1 MKTMACVMVVA
12 FGMGCGGRYP
22 EPQVA
27 RSPAEQYAR
36 DARSSVPPAA
46 AQGGYGAAGWRD
58 TGVSDEEL
66 AALAAVEDSGG
77 GESIETSSIAQSS
90 TAAVRNIAASVAV
103 RVAGDDTP
111 AAPSAAELAAGQG
124 VSAVRQ
130 AAPAAAPA
138 LPEQLVVEGWIGLE
152 VDDVQKT
159 AVAIRAQVVASGGRV
174 VSENL
179 GGSGEG
185 WSGDLEIRLPP
196 QRAASFLG
204 WLDEVG
210 DVRSRRVQGTDVSR
224 TLFDQELALQNLT
237 LTMARLQKLL
247 ERQDM
252 AMKDVLAVE
261 VELTRVRGEIE
272 RIKGE
277 QRFLQDRVALATL
290 HVSLSRPRG
299 VVLGAATTKLFPGPR
314 LSTLVLL
321 TPDGRE
327 RVRYGGGVAIG
338 LGLPRVTAELDVFAG
353 PELAD
358 GSDEDA
364 AVVATVGGAFYSDHL
379 GRGRRRFGNP
389 YIGLRL
395 GYAYLGGSAFAAGGE
410 VGVEL
415 FKHRYVLV
423 DANVRVLG
431 LIGDQSDAA
440 VVGGLSTVFA
450 F

>member
-1 MKTMACVMVVA
+1 MKALACVMLVA
-12 FGMGCGGRYP
+12 FGVGCGGRYR
-22 EPQVA
+22 EPQAA

-36 DARSSVPPAA
+36 DARSAVPPP
-46 AQGGYGAAGWRD
+46 QQPGYGV
-58 TGVSDEEL
+58 TGLRNTISDAEL
-66 AALAAVEDSGG
+66 QALAEEESG
-77 GESIETSSIAQSS
+77 GESIAVASSSRASSAIRNATSSAIDL
-90 TAAVRNIAASVAV
+90 VVG
-103 RVAGDDTP
+103 GDAP
-111 AAPSAAELAAGQG
+111 AAPSQAELAAGQG

-159 AVAIRAQVVASGGRV
+159 AIAIREQVVASGGRV

-179 GGSGEG
+179 GGSGDG

-204 WLDEVG
+204 WLETAG

-224 TLFDQELALQNLT
+224 TLFDQELALQNLG

-252 AMKDVLAVE
+252 DMKDVLAVE
-261 VELTRVRGEIE
+261 VELTRVRGEID

-277 QRFLQDRVALATL
+277 QRFLKDRVALATL

-299 VVLGAATTKLFPGPR
+299 VVLGAPTTKLFPGPR

-353 PELAD
+353 PEVEGGD
-358 GSDEDA
+358 DEDA
-364 AVVATVGGAFYSDHL
+364 AVLATVGGAFYSDHL
-379 GRGRRRFGNP
+379 GHGKRRFLNP
-389 YIGLRL
+389 YIGLRV
-395 GYAYLGGSAFAAGGE
+395 GYAYLGESAFAVGGE
-410 VGVEL
+410 LGVEL

-423 DANVRVLG
+423 DANLRALG
-431 LIGDQSDAA
+431 LLGARNDAA
-440 VVGGLSTVFA
+440 LVGGLSTVFA

>member
-1 MKTMACVMVVA
+1 MKAMACVMLVA
-12 FGMGCGGRYP
+12 FGVGCGGRYR
-22 EPQVA
+22 EPQAA

-36 DARSSVPPAA
+36 DARSAVPPP
-46 AQGGYGAAGWRD
+46 QQPGYGV
-58 TGVSDEEL
+58 TGLRNTISDAELQSLAEE
-66 AALAAVEDSGG
+66 ESG
-77 GESIETSSIAQSS
+77 GESIAVASSSRASSAIRSATSSAIDLVVGGDAP
-90 TAAVRNIAASVAV
+90 
-103 RVAGDDTP
+103 AG
-111 AAPSAAELAAGQG
+111 PSQAELAARQG
-124 VSAVRQ
+124 VSAVGQ
-130 AAPAAAPA
+130 AATAAPAA

-159 AVAIRAQVVASGGRV
+159 AIAIREQVVASGGRV

-179 GGSGEG
+179 GGSGDG

-204 WLDEVG
+204 WLEKAG

-224 TLFDQELALQNLT
+224 TLFDQELALQNLG

-247 ERQDM
+247 ERADM
-252 AMKDVLAVE
+252 DMKDVLAVE

-299 VVLGAATTKLFPGPR
+299 VVLGAPTTKLFPGPR

-353 PELAD
+353 PELEGGD
-358 GSDEDA
+358 DEDA
-364 AVVATVGGAFYSDHL
+364 AVLATVGGAFYSDHL
-379 GRGRRRFGNP
+379 GHGKRRFLNP
-389 YIGLRL
+389 YIGLRV
-395 GYAYLGGSAFAAGGE
+395 GYAYLGESAFAVGGE

-423 DANVRVLG
+423 DANLRALG
-431 LIGDQSDAA
+431 LLGERNDAA
-440 VVGGLSTVFA
+440 LVGGLSTVFA

>member
-12 FGMGCGGRYP
+12 LGMGCGGRYA

-36 DARSSVPPAA
+36 DARSSVPPPP
-46 AQGGYGAAGWRD
+46 GGLTATRGSWRD
-58 TGVSDEEL
+58 ITASEEDLQALSDMSE
-66 AALAAVEDSGG
+66 
-77 GESIETSSIAQSS
+77 GESIAVAGSSTSS
-90 TAAVRNIAASVAV
+90 VRRLAASAV
-103 RVAGDDTP
+103 DRVVGDHAP
-111 AAPSAAELAAGQG
+111 AAPSAAELAARQG
-124 VSAVRQ
+124 VSAVSP
-130 AAPAAAPA
+130 AAPAA
-138 LPEQLVVEGWIGLE
+138 LPEQLVVEAWVGLE
-152 VDDVQKT
+152 VDNVQET
-159 AVAIRAQVVASGGRV
+159 AVAIRQQVIASGGRV

-204 WLDEVG
+204 WLDGVG

-224 TLFDQELALQNLT
+224 TLFDQELALQNLS
-237 LTMARLQKLL
+237 LTMTRLQKLL

-252 AMKDVLAVE
+252 GMKDVLAVE

-327 RVRYGGGVAIG
+327 RVRHGGGVAIG
-338 LGLPRVTAELDVFAG
+338 LGVPRVTAELDVFAG
-353 PELAD
+353 PAAQD
-358 GSDEDA
+358 GGDEAA
-364 AVVATVGGAFYSDHL
+364 AVVATVGGALYSDHL

-431 LIGDQSDAA
+431 LVGDQKDAA